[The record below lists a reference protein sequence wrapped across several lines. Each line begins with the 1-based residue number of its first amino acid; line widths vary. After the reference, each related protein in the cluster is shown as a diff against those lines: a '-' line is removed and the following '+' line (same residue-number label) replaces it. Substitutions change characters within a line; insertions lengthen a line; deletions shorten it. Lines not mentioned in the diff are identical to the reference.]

1 MIKGKTKD
9 HKEYWAYSHKT
20 KTELIRDVLSERETG
35 IRYWNSIRELKFKI
49 QDSDS
54 IAAVAISVLEDD
66 IKRLK
71 IIESENEDRIFF
83 LEECIN
89 KNVGM
94 KRRDSSKEVKT
105 YLMKDNLTKLYKIGR
120 SKNPLNRE
128 RTLQSEKP
136 SIKMVKVWTE
146 NIETKLHKEY
156 SNYRVRGEWFKLTKV
171 QVKYICTKY

>member
-9 HKEYWAYSHKT
+9 HKEYSSYSYKT
-20 KTELIRDVLSERETG
+20 KTELIRDILSEREKCL
-35 IRYWNSIRELKFKI
+35 RYWNSFRKLNFKI
-49 QDSDS
+49 QEKQYD
-54 IAAVAISVLEDD
+54 ISELEEE
-66 IKRLK
+66 INHLK
-71 IIESENEDRIFF
+71 MIESENEDRIFF
-83 LEECIN
+83 LEECIH

-120 SKNPLNRE
+120 SNNPLNRE

-136 SIKMVKVWTE
+136 SIKMVKVWSE
-146 NIETKLHKEY
+146 NIEKKLHKEY
-156 SNYRVRGEWFKLTKV
+156 SNYRIRGEWFKLTKV

>member
-9 HKEYWAYSHKT
+9 HKEYSSFSYKT
-20 KTELIRDVLSERETG
+20 KTQLIRDVLSERENCL
-35 IRYWNSIRELKFKI
+35 RYWDSLRKLKFKI
-49 QDSDS
+49 EEKQYD
-54 IAAVAISVLEDD
+54 ISELKDD
-66 IKRLK
+66 INRLK

-136 SIKMVKVWTE
+136 SIKMVKVWSE

-171 QVKYICTKY
+171 QVRYICTKY

>member
-9 HKEYWAYSHKT
+9 HKDYSSFSYKT
-20 KTELIRDVLSERETG
+20 KTQLIRDVLSVREDCL
-35 IRYWNSIRELKFKI
+35 RYWYSIRELKFKI
-49 QDSDS
+49 QEGQYD
-54 IAAVAISVLEDD
+54 ISVLEDD

-83 LEECIN
+83 LEECIH

-94 KRRDSSKEVKT
+94 KRRDSSTKELKT
-105 YLMKDNLTKLYKIGR
+105 YLIKDNLTKLYKIGR

>member
-9 HKEYWAYSHKT
+9 HKEYSSFSYKT
-20 KTELIRDVLSERETG
+20 KTQLIRDVLSERENCL
-35 IRYWNSIRELKFKI
+35 RYWNSIRELKFKI
-49 QDSDS
+49 QEGQYD
-54 IAAVAISVLEDD
+54 ISVLEDD
-66 IKRLK
+66 INRLK
-71 IIESENEDRIFF
+71 VIESENEDRIFF

-136 SIKMVKVWTE
+136 SIKMVKVWSE

>member
-9 HKEYWAYSHKT
+9 HKEYSVYSYKT
-20 KTELIRDVLSERETG
+20 KGALIRDVLSERENCL
-35 IRYWNSIRELKFKI
+35 RYWNSIRELKFKI
-49 QDSDS
+49 AEGQSD
-54 IAAVAISVLEDD
+54 IWALEEE
-66 IKRLK
+66 INHLK
-71 IIESENEDRIFF
+71 MIESENEDRIFF
-83 LEECIN
+83 LEECIH

-136 SIKMVKVWTE
+136 SIKMVKVWSE

-156 SNYRVRGEWFKLTKV
+156 SNYRVRGEWFELTKV